1 MCLVGIYFRRV
12 EFVFCFAF
20 LQICR
25 LCCNI
30 CHFLFNNF
38 YFFHTYG
45 IACNIAENQSKPT
58 WQAIFYN
65 ESLVFKLEIQ
75 YNDCW
80 MGLQPYTSWLISY
93 WLAEIFLTCHQVGTN
108 IFHLK
113 NWPVFPGTSH
123 YGLGNFGPF
132 FWQFR
137 PVQTQVFSSFLLDS
151 SLFLCFLGRLLQWF
165 LLLFYG
171 PV

>member
-1 MCLVGIYFRRV
+1 MVFISGGLSLC
-12 EFVFCFAF
+12 FVLPSCKFAGYIVIFVIFF
-20 LQICR
+20 LIISTFSI
-25 LCCNI
+25 LN
-30 CHFLFNNF
+30 
-38 YFFHTYG
+38 G

-58 WQAIFYN
+58 WQAIFYI

-80 MGLQPYTSWLISY
+80 MGLQLYTSWLISY

-137 PVQTQVFSSFLLDS
+137 PVQTQVFSSFLLD
-151 SLFLCFLGRLLQWF
+151 
-165 LLLFYG
+165 
-171 PV
+171 